1 MTAEQARVL
10 LVGTRTVRGVEIMRG
25 LRPDLS
31 VEAVPLAATKGANLS
46 RTRGYDALLLDTEA
60 LPPEGRAEEVRSALG
75 TLRAGDPAPRVVVL
89 VPEDDGESAR
99 VALDAGAWD
108 VIGSGLSSD
117 EIAERLLTAASL
129 SALETSDE
137 PRTDRPAAGAAS
149 RKSAAA
155 PAPTAMIGTSEGI
168 ERVLALIRRLAVSDV
183 PVLITGESGTGKELA
198 ALAIHQ
204 RSIRAQG
211 PFVPINCAAVP
222 ENLLESEL
230 FGHER
235 GAFTGATRARAG
247 RVETADGGTL
257 FLDEIG
263 ELALPLQVK
272 MLRFLEDH
280 RVQRVGDNRTIP
292 VDVRVIAATNRDLS
306 EEMRAGRFRE
316 DLYYRINVFTLSLP
330 PLRERGGDVILLAKT
345 FLERECVKA
354 GRTLPRFTP
363 EAIGALSRASW
374 PGNVR
379 ELINCVLRAT
389 VTVRG
394 DLVTAAD
401 LGLSTE
407 VLQGSGPTLSHARS
421 QAEIEAV
428 RAALARARGN
438 KSEAA
443 RLLEIS
449 RTQLYEIMH
458 RHGLA
463 GEWIEGSPRAS
474 GDAPDSEL

>member
-1 MTAEQARVL
+1 
-10 LVGTRTVRGVEIMRG
+10 VRGVEIIRG

-31 VEAVPLAATKGANLS
+31 VEAVPFAVTKAGRMQ
-46 RTRGYDALLLDTEA
+46 RTNGYDALLLDTEA
-60 LPPEGRAEEVRSALG
+60 LPREGRAEEVRSALG
-75 TLRAGDPAPRVVVL
+75 VLRAGEPAPRVVVL
-89 VPEDDGESAR
+89 VPEDDADSAR
-99 VALDAGAWD
+99 AALDAGAWD
-108 VIGSGLSSD
+108 VIGSGVSSD
-117 EIAERLLTAASL
+117 DIVERLSTAASL
-129 SALETSDE
+129 SATEAPDE
-137 PRTDRPAAGAAS
+137 PGADRPAANH
-149 RKSAAA
+149 SATVPSAI
-155 PAPTAMIGTSEGI
+155 IGTSEPI

-183 PVLITGESGTGKELA
+183 PVLVTGESGTGKELA

-230 FGHER
+230 FGYEK

-272 MLRFLEDH
+272 VLRFLEDH
-280 RVQRVGDNRTIP
+280 RVQRVGDNRSIH
-292 VDVRVIAATNRDLS
+292 VDVRVIAATNRDLA

-316 DLYYRINVFTLSLP
+316 DLFYRINVFTLSLP

-345 FLERECVKA
+345 FLEHECVKA
-354 GRTLPRFTP
+354 GLPPRRFTP
-363 EAIGALSRASW
+363 EAIGALSRATW

-379 ELINCVLRAT
+379 ELINCVLRAS
-389 VTVRG
+389 VTAKG
-394 DLVTAAD
+394 DLVTPAD
-401 LGLSTE
+401 LGLSAGA
-407 VLQGSGPTLSHARS
+407 LQRSGPTLSHARS
-421 QAEIEAV
+421 QAEVEAV

-443 RLLEIS
+443 RLLEVS

-463 GEWIEGSPRAS
+463 TEWNDGSASAS
-474 GDAPDSEL
+474 GDGSEGGV